1 MGTDDKV
8 HNAATDVAGHVKE
21 SAGKATDDPKLQAE
35 GQADQAKAHVG
46 QAAENVKDA
55 FRG

>member
-1 MGTDDKV
+1 MGNDDKV

-21 SAGKATDDPKLQAE
+21 AAGRATDDPNLQAE
-35 GQADQAKAHVG
+35 GQADQAKAHLG

-55 FRG
+55 FKG